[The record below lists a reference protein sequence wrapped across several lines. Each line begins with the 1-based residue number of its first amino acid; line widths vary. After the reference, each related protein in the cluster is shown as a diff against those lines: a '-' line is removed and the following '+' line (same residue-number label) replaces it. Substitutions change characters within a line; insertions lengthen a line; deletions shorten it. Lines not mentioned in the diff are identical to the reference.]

1 MTLKQYSPPFWMQ
14 FLCYLFCTTTV
25 CIKWS
30 ALHIAT
36 NEVLTIN
43 CNIFFFQKMLCF
55 ESFLKYHFF
64 KTIFVQSTYLKRSL
78 YLRLFKEIQPNYY
91 HLLYCTLLT
100 VRNRSWSSKVALK
113 LYFPL
118 TFDALFTATYYC
130 LTPSFAK
137 TTHFQNNNCKKFL
150 EFFAIWLVHSKCKIN
165 D

>member
-1 MTLKQYSPPFWMQ
+1 MGAISSLGSFAPLGWNNSRGFAKTIASRSVITQY
-14 FLCYLFCTTTV
+14 Y
-25 CIKWS
+25 
-30 ALHIAT
+30 IAT

-43 CNIFFFQKMLCF
+43 CNVFFFQKMLCF

-150 EFFAIWLVHSKCKIN
+150 EFFFPY